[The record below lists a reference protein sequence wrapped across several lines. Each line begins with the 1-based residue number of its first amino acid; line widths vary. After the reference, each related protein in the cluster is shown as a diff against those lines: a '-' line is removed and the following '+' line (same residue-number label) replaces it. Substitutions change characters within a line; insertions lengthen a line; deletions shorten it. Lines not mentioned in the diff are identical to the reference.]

1 MQLTIFILSMIVT
14 GTFLRAT
21 QAFLVHNNCGRQHH
35 NVITNLMMGKKMK
48 FAIKENL
55 AGSISSDGV
64 FQGREAKP
72 RPVSSK
78 LGVPSKQKKN
88 GSAQSNNKN
97 SKSTTSGASLSK
109 KERQRTGNGNVD
121 STLSTRIAA
130 PEKEDIQ
137 VLEAKRGG
145 KSVTIVR

>member
-1 MQLTIFILSMIVT
+1 MLLLGASI
-14 GTFLRAT
+14 FLRARTT
-21 QAFLVHNNCGRQHH
+21 QAFLLTPNQCGREHE
-35 NVITNLMMGKKMK
+35 NALTKLMMAKNMK
-48 FAIKENL
+48 FSVKENL

-64 FQGREAKP
+64 FQGRESKE
-72 RPVSSK
+72 RPASSK

-88 GSAQSNNKN
+88 KLGNNKD
-97 SKSTTSGASLSK
+97 SKSSGAPLSK

-130 PEKEDIQ
+130 PEKEDVQ